1 MIFQG
6 LLRVVVKISLLVAEW
21 FFLVA
26 LVAEGFMGSFS
37 YELLKKKKQRNFS
50 FVTMKAQFSSFGLL
64 DNEI

>member
-6 LLRVVVKISLLVAEW
+6 LLRVVVKILLVAEW

-37 YELLKKKKQRNFS
+37 YELFLKKQKNFS

>member
-37 YELLKKKKQRNFS
+37 YELFKKKNS
-50 FVTMKAQFSSFGLL
+50 
-64 DNEI
+64 EIFPL

>member
-37 YELLKKKKQRNFS
+37 YELFKKKQRNFS

>member
-6 LLRVVVKISLLVAEW
+6 LLRVVVKISLLVEW

-37 YELLKKKKQRNFS
+37 YELFKKKTEKFFLCNDEGTIFLFRP
-50 FVTMKAQFSSFGLL
+50 L

>member
-26 LVAEGFMGSFS
+26 LVAEGFMGSLN
-37 YELLKKKKQRNFS
+37 YLKKKQRNFS